1 MEETNSGGN
10 KIPAQDVLEFEVE
23 VIDQEASEEELDRMT
38 RNLLSE
44 LRQTDIESA
53 SLVSVGAAPEGSK
66 GDPITI
72 GTLAM
77 SAMPI
82 VLPGVI
88 EMIKGWTARGQGRTV
103 KFKGK
108 GIEFEGSA
116 DDLEKLLARLDD
128 GTRKE

>member
-1 MEETNSGGN
+1 MEETSAGG
-10 KIPAQDVLEFEVE
+10 KKASSEDMLEFEIK
-23 VIDQEASEEELDRMT
+23 VITREETEEDLDRMT

-44 LRQTDIESA
+44 LRRTDVESA
-53 SLVSVGAAPEGSK
+53 DLVSVGAAPEGSK

-77 SAMPI
+77 TAMPA

-88 EMIKGWTARGQGRTV
+88 DMIKAWAGRREGRTV

-116 DDLEKLLARLDD
+116 EDLQKLLATLAE
-128 GTRKE
+128 GKKKK

>member
-1 MEETNSGGN
+1 MEETNAGGD
-10 KIPAQDVLEFEVE
+10 KKSAQDALEFEIE
-23 VIDQEASEEELDRMT
+23 ILDSEASEEDLDRMT

-44 LRQTDIESA
+44 LKGSDVESVN
-53 SLVSVGAAPEGSK
+53 LVSVGTAPEGSK

-77 SAMPI
+77 TALPI

-88 EMIKGWTARGQGRTV
+88 DMIKAWATRGQGRTV

-108 GIEFEGSA
+108 GIEFEGSPEE
-116 DDLEKLLARLDD
+116 LEKLLATLEK
-128 GTRKE
+128 GRKKK

>member
-1 MEETNSGGN
+1 MEQTNSGG
-10 KIPAQDVLEFEVE
+10 KKAGSEDVLEFEIE
-23 VIDQEASEEELDRMT
+23 VISSEATEENLDRMT

-44 LRQTDIESA
+44 LRQTDVESA
-53 SLVSVGAAPEGSK
+53 DLVSVGTAPEGSK

-77 SAMPI
+77 TAMPA

-88 EMIKGWTARGQGRTV
+88 DMIKAWAGRREGRTV

-116 DDLEKLLARLDD
+116 EDLQKLLATLDE
-128 GTRKE
+128 GKKKK

>member
-1 MEETNSGGN
+1 MEETNLGGEN
-10 KIPAQDVLEFEVE
+10 RSSEDVLEFEIE
-23 VIDQEASEEELDRMT
+23 IIDSEASEEELDQMT

-44 LRQTDIESA
+44 LRETDIESVN
-53 SLVSVGAAPEGSK
+53 LVSIGSAPEGSK

-77 SAMPI
+77 SAMPV

-88 EMIKGWTARGQGRTV
+88 DMIKAWVGRGEGRTV

-108 GIEFEGSA
+108 GIEFEGSPEE
-116 DDLEKLLARLDD
+116 LEKILAALDK
-128 GTRKE
+128 GKKKK

>member
-1 MEETNSGGN
+1 MEETNAGGEN
-10 KIPAQDVLEFEVE
+10 PGTQEPLEFELQVIVTDATE
-23 VIDQEASEEELDRMT
+23 VELDQMT

-44 LRQTDIESA
+44 LRKTDVESA
-53 SLVSVGAAPEGSK
+53 SLVSIGSAPDGTK

-77 SAMPI
+77 TALPA

-88 EMIKGWTARGQGRTV
+88 DMIKGWTARREGRSV

-108 GIEFEGSA
+108 GIEFEGTPEE
-116 DDLEKLLARLDD
+116 LEKILATLDKIKR
-128 GTRKE
+128 RK

>member
-1 MEETNSGGN
+1 MEETNSGGD
-10 KIPAQDVLEFEVE
+10 KFPARDVLEFEIE
-23 VIDQEASEEELDRMT
+23 VIDTEASEEELDRMT

-44 LRQTDIESA
+44 LRETNVESA
-53 SLVSVGAAPEGSK
+53 SLVSMGAAPEGSK

-77 SAMPI
+77 SAMPL

-88 EMIKGWTARGQGRTV
+88 EMIRGWTARGQGRTV

-116 DDLEKLLARLDD
+116 EDLEKLLARLDD
-128 GTRKE
+128 VPRKE

>member
-1 MEETNSGGN
+1 MEEANSGGDQTSSED
-10 KIPAQDVLEFEVE
+10 ALDFEIE
-23 VIDQEASEEELDRMT
+23 VIASDATEEDLDQLT

-44 LRQTDIESA
+44 LRETDIESVE
-53 SLVSVGAAPEGSK
+53 LVSLGAAPQGSK

-77 SAMPI
+77 TVMPA

-88 EMIKGWTARGQGRTV
+88 DMIKAWSGRKEGRTV

-108 GIEFEGSA
+108 GIEFEGSPE
-116 DDLEKLLARLDD
+116 DLEKLLARL
-128 GTRKE
+128 GEGKKKK